1 MSNVLVIKAHPLS
14 NEKSRSIQILKTFL
28 TAYEEKHP
36 EDKITVLDLYGKDA
50 VPEIDEEILDAWGK
64 LRSGTPLQDLMVNQ
78 QAKVVAFDASIDQF
92 LAADK
97 VIIANALWNLNVP
110 TRLKAWFDTIN
121 VAGKTFRYT
130 ENGPVGMTKGKKA
143 LHIQSNGGFYQGKDP
158 ASQYVKMILNFVGVD
173 SVDQIFIEGID
184 YEPEKAEEILAAAT
198 KEAQTLAE
206 TF

>member
-14 NEKSRSIQILKTFL
+14 NENSRSIKILKTFL
-28 TAYEEKHP
+28 TTYEEKNP
-36 EDKITVLDLYGKDA
+36 EDKITILDLYDKDA
-50 VPEIDEEILDAWGK
+50 VPEIDGEILDAWQK
-64 LRSGTPLQDLMVNQ
+64 LRTGTPLADLTVNQ
-78 QAKVVAFDASIDQF
+78 QAKVAAFDASIEQF

-97 VIIANALWNLNVP
+97 VVIANALWNLNVP

-143 LHIQSNGGFYQGKDP
+143 LHIQSNGGFYQGQDP
-158 ASQYVKMILNFVGVD
+158 ASQYVKLILNFVGVE

-184 YEPEKAEEILAAAT
+184 YAPEKAEEILAQAT
-198 KEAQTLAE
+198 KEAKTLAA

>member
-14 NEKSRSIQILKTFL
+14 NENSRSIQILKAFL
-28 TAYEEKHP
+28 TTYEEKHP
-36 EDKITVLDLYGKDA
+36 EDQITVLDLYGQDA
-50 VPEIDEEILDAWGK
+50 VPEIDGEILDAWQK
-64 LRSGTPLQDLMVNQ
+64 LRSGTPLAELTVNQ
-78 QAKVVAFDASIDQF
+78 QAQVAAFDASIEQF

-97 VIIANALWNLNVP
+97 IIIANALWNLNVP

-130 ENGPVGMTKGKKA
+130 ENGPVGMTEGKKA
-143 LHIQSNGGFYQGKDP
+143 LHIQSNGGFYQGQDLS
-158 ASQYVKMILNFVGVD
+158 SQYVKLILNFVGVA

-184 YEPEKAEEILAAAT
+184 YAPEKAAEILAAAT
-198 KEAQTLAE
+198 KEAETLAE